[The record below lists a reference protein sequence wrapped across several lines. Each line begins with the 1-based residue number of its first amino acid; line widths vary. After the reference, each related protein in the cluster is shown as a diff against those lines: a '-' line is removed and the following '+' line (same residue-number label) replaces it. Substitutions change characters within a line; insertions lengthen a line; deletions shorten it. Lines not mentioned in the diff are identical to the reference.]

1 MTITNVIQPIKT
13 FIATYSGLTAGAA
26 LTVDTLGA
34 VPTEYAIISM
44 PGGQIVS
51 TYITGKTEREYPFA
65 FQATVSTADEAQR
78 IVNNGFFE
86 DFAAWLESQTNAGT
100 LPTLETGKTATKIE
114 ALGWGFPLDQGESG
128 TAIYQIICK
137 LTYDQIAP

>member
-1 MTITNVIQPIKT
+1 MTITNIIEPIKT
-13 FIATYSGLTAGAA
+13 FIATYSGLTSGAA
-26 LTVDTLGA
+26 LTIDTLGQT
-34 VPTEYAIISM
+34 PTEYSIMSL
-44 PGGQIVS
+44 PGGRIVT
-51 TYITGKTEREYPFA
+51 TYVNDATEREYPFA
-65 FQATVSTADEAQR
+65 FQATLSTADEAER

-128 TAIYQIICK
+128 TAIYQITCK